1 MAIIPCF
8 ICNLAINKTLSWFW
22 IVFVSLLFSF
32 CFTNLPK
39 LITKHRLILLPFLDF
54 LAFCLLIGV
63 CCLYVKGNWFFVT
76 VFSVF
81 TALCMIF
88 IPIYLSRY
96 KVFSKIKKYGDF
108 ISIGIDYILLFVT
121 MIIIQSF
128 TIKNGYTEKEWCY
141 KIGMPILSALYIV
154 LNILLCVRFLKVNKL
169 IKSGLILAIIDLLLY
184 LPPTFIKSKN
194 AFIQN
199 EILNDANILKSNF
212 ACWRGE
218 YLDNNVHFVIFLTLA
233 FLSIVLFVL
242 GLIKRLRKN
251 R

>member
-1 MAIIPCF
+1 
-8 ICNLAINKTLSWFW
+8 
-22 IVFVSLLFSF
+22 
-32 CFTNLPK
+32 
-39 LITKHRLILLPFLDF
+39 
-54 LAFCLLIGV
+54 
-63 CCLYVKGNWFFVT
+63 
-76 VFSVF
+76 
-81 TALCMIF
+81 MIF

-121 MIIIQSF
+121 MNIIQSF

-154 LNILLCVRFLKVNKL
+154 LNILLWKVNKL

-184 LPPTFIKSKN
+184 LPSMFIKSKN

-242 GLIKRLRKN
+242 GTIKSINKRK
-251 R
+251 RFWL